1 MAKYPA
7 LSFPKH
13 NTPSPQ
19 QWKGLHLHQNGNPA
33 LTTLLTK
40 GIQPNRRNHNSRST
54 SPIPLPQTTAITC
67 LSDPA
72 PKNQLATLSQ
82 DQQAKRARQRQDT
95 LPGTRKRTRSQT
107 KSQQHTPLTQIID
120 TVALSSQIVIQPT
133 ENPANS
139 QSNKRTTRLQITSH
153 KPPCNTSAH
162 TNNHSSHPAY
172 QFHQPDNLQGTQQ
185 PNLWDCRPPSTIITA
200 QTPKEKKM

>member
-1 MAKYPA
+1 MLDPGNAQHMAKYPA

-95 LPGTRKRTRSQT
+95 LPGTRKRTRSQNR
-107 KSQQHTPLTQIID
+107 KSATYAPDSNHRHCCIKLT
-120 TVALSSQIVIQPT
+120 
-133 ENPANS
+133 NS
-139 QSNKRTTRLQITSH
+139 H
-153 KPPCNTSAH
+153 SA
-162 TNNHSSHPAY
+162 Y
-172 QFHQPDNLQGTQQ
+172 
-185 PNLWDCRPPSTIITA
+185 
-200 QTPKEKKM
+200 